1 VIRSGAWREGRA
13 WQAPRGSG
21 ETPDEEESLV
31 TVPAHAAPVAVPDL
45 EAAMNAVR
53 DHGLRLSSARRIVLE
68 ALFRAGVP
76 LAAEE
81 IAGGARGRVPA
92 CDLASVYRNLEALE
106 AAGVVR
112 HMHVGHG
119 PGLYAPAGAAPELVV
134 CERCGA
140 RAGVD
145 PRVAAGVRAAVR
157 DATGFAP
164 RFDHFPLAGL
174 CPRCADLQEE
184 HDVRSR

>member
-1 VIRSGAWREGRA
+1 
-13 WQAPRGSG
+13 
-21 ETPDEEESLV
+21 V

-45 EAAMNAVR
+45 DAALGAVR

-76 LAAEE
+76 LTAEE
-81 IAGGARGRVPA
+81 IAAGPCGVPA

-119 PGLYAPAGAAPELVV
+119 AGLYTPAGVATDLVV

-140 RAGVD
+140 RADVD
-145 PRVAAGVRAAVR
+145 PRVAAAVRAAIEA
-157 DATGFAP
+157 DTGFTP
-164 RFDHFPLAGL
+164 RLHHFPLAGL
-174 CPRCADLQEE
+174 CPRCAAGREE
-184 HDVRSR
+184 AERVRAR